1 MRVCVCGAQQKAQG
15 RGEKATKD
23 DKAKEMAESGQR
35 ACLAL
40 PCLKPPSP
48 CLAWQMWN
56 LWRAGQTHSTA
67 RTDVPSW
74 QVMLA
79 RPLYILPLPYHLSPS
94 SAAHAYRWLPSA
106 VYVYVGRSLASFLYA
121 IEHTLMLY
129 DVVMLVKMLVHT
141 HTHTRSSMCVCVCV
155 SCRMP
160 HRTVCREKVG
170 G

>member
-35 ACLAL
+35 ACLASTSLTL
-40 PCLKPPSP
+40 PCLANVKFVESWPNTFDGKDGRAQLAGDAGTSPVHPASPSP
-48 CLAWQMWN
+48 
-56 LWRAGQTHSTA
+56 
-67 RTDVPSW
+67 
-74 QVMLA
+74 
-79 RPLYILPLPYHLSPS
+79 LSPS

-141 HTHTRSSMCVCVCV
+141 HTNTHAPVCVCVCV